1 MGEMEMGG
9 WRPSYTFTAGKEW
22 KYSMV
27 MCVWGSKEVRRRG
40 HVLVRK
46 AVEVG
51 RALFPAVT

>member
-40 HVLVRK
+40 HVLGK
-46 AVEVG
+46 Q
-51 RALFPAVT
+51 